1 MATLLYRRLE
11 EAMQSGSEVRIRL
24 ANSSFV
30 GTPIQLDHDF
40 VELLN
45 LFVDNDDD
53 SSLCERSVWM
63 IKLTEIVAFSYP
75 IESWSKSRLESL
87 FPGADSE
94 TGLASEATAVSE
106 PASESEHEPERPKPS
121 EG

>member
-11 EAMQSGSEVRIRL
+11 EAMQSGIEVRIRL
-24 ANSSFV
+24 ANSSFFGV
-30 GTPIQLDHDF
+30 PIQLDHDF

-45 LFVDNDDD
+45 LFVDKDDD
-53 SSLCERSVWM
+53 NSLCDRSVWM

-75 IESWSKSRLESL
+75 IESWSKSRLEAL
-87 FPGADSE
+87 FPGTDSDSSKAPE
-94 TGLASEATAVSE
+94 TSSE
-106 PASESEHEPERPKPS
+106 PEPEPEHPKPS